1 MPTCKKTVYQAVKVN
16 TVDGTVE
23 VIGDAFD
30 FTGVTIDP
38 ATLGNCPDVE
48 NVTNSVCVT
57 EDGTNCVEGV
67 KQICQVAYDCAT
79 EESTVTVLGYV
90 LPDST
95 FLATADAVAP
105 FAVIPCPEYSIV
117 TDSKCEI
124 SN

>member
-1 MPTCKKTVYQAVKVN
+1 MATCKKVVYQAVKVN

-23 VIGDAFD
+23 TIGDPFD
-30 FTGVTIDP
+30 FAGVTIDVT
-38 ATLGNCPDVE
+38 TLGNCPDVE

-57 EDGTNCVEGV
+57 TDGDDCLEGV

-95 FLATADAVAP
+95 FVAAADAVAP
-105 FAVIPCPEYSIV
+105 FAVVPCPVYEV
-117 TDSKCEI
+117 LTDSKCELPA
-124 SN
+124 

>member
-1 MPTCKKTVYQAVKVN
+1 MATCKKKVYQAVKLN

-23 VIGDAFD
+23 TIGDPFD
-30 FTGVTIDP
+30 FTGATVDP
-38 ATLGNCPDVE
+38 ATLGNCPEVQ

-57 EDGTNCVEGV
+57 TDGADCLEGV

-95 FLATADAVAP
+95 FTKAEDAVAP
-105 FAVIPCPEYSIV
+105 FAVIPCPEFQIV
-117 TDSKCEI
+117 DDTRCELPA
-124 SN
+124 